1 MAASL
6 TLYPNP
12 TPTPNPN
19 PIPNPA
25 LCPCPYPRLTLQL
38 VQRPVGRMPLHI
50 PPADEPTKFKKRLDA
65 RRAEAAAEAA
75 EAKAAEEAR
84 RRRMR
89 RIASAPALTDE
100 QVLARQLEPQP

>member
-1 MAASL
+1 
-6 TLYPNP
+6 
-12 TPTPNPN
+12 
-19 PIPNPA
+19 
-25 LCPCPYPRLTLQL
+25 
-38 VQRPVGRMPLHI
+38 MPLHI
-50 PPADEPTKFKKRLDA
+50 PPADEPTQFKKRLDA

-100 QVLARQLEPQP
+100 QVLAPQLGPQP